1 MSPFRYT
8 GGMDVS
14 DILDELN
21 EAQRSAVAAEQ
32 GNQLVLAGA
41 GSGKTRVLVHR
52 IAWLIRAEGLSPYS
66 VMAVTFTNKA
76 AREMRGRIETMLQRP
91 SHGLWIG
98 TFHGLA
104 HRLLQTHWQEA
115 GLPQNFQILDSDDQL
130 RLIKRVCRELGLDEA
145 KWPPKQA
152 QWFINGQKDEGLRA
166 AHIEPPLGDIYT
178 QTLLRVYAAYEEACQ
193 RGGLV
198 DFAELLL
205 RAHEL
210 WLKSPETLAHYQ
222 ERFNILLVDEF
233 QDTNTIQYAWL
244 RVLAGDAIPVVAVGD
259 DDQSI
264 YGWRGAKIENI
275 QRFTQDFR
283 DTQVVRLEQNYRS
296 TKTILDAANG
306 VISHNAGR
314 LGKNLWTAGEDGEL
328 IKLYAGFN
336 EQDEAR
342 FIVEQIQGWTDDGN
356 LRRSSAVLYRSN
368 AQSRVIEE
376 ALIRVGM
383 PYRIYGGQRFYER
396 LEIRNALAYLRL
408 ITGRGDDPALERV
421 INTPT
426 RGIGS
431 KTIDDVRAL
440 ARERAVS
447 MWQAIEMVLADGL
460 LTPRA
465 RTSLGGFKALVD
477 ELDSETLELPLEEC
491 VEHVIHRSGL
501 LEFHRAEKGERGQAR
516 VENLEELVSAAKT
529 FRPEDDTQ
537 SPLQQFLDSAA
548 LDAGDSQADPYE
560 DSVQMMT
567 LHSAKGLE
575 FPLVIL
581 AGLEE
586 NLFPHRMSIEEPGRL
601 EEERRLA
608 YVGITRA
615 QQKLLITY
623 AESRRLHGNETYN
636 TPSRF
641 VREIPS
647 DLIEEVRLHGGL
659 TRPLA
664 SAGSSP
670 LSNDNTGLS
679 LGQPVMHP
687 MFGEG
692 VVLNIEGRGAN
703 ARIEVNFT
711 EGSKWL
717 VLQYANLR
725 VL

>member
-8 GGMDVS
+8 RLMDVS

-21 EAQRSAVAAEQ
+21 EAQRSAVAAAQ

-52 IAWLIRAEGLSPYS
+52 IAWLIRAESLSPYS

-91 SHGLWIG
+91 SHGMWIG

-222 ERFNILLVDEF
+222 ARFNILLVDEF

-244 RVLAGDAIPVVAVGD
+244 RVLAGDAIPIVAVGD

-275 QRFTQDFR
+275 QRFTKDFR

-306 VISHNAGR
+306 VIAHNSGR
-314 LGKNLWTAGEDGEL
+314 LGKNLWTAGEDGEP
-328 IKLYAGFN
+328 IRLYAGFN

-431 KTIDDVRAL
+431 KTIDDLRAL

-447 MWQAIEMVLADGL
+447 MWQAIELVLADGL

-575 FPLVIL
+575 FPMVIL

-647 DLIEEVRLHGGL
+647 ELIEEVRLHGGL

-664 SAGSSP
+664 SVGSSP
-670 LSNDNTGLS
+670 LSDDNTGLS

-703 ARIEVNFT
+703 ARIEVNFA

-717 VLQYANLR
+717 VLQYANLQA
-725 VL
+725 L